1 MNTIY
6 GYARVSTV
14 KQDLSSQVENLKRA
28 GAVKIFKD
36 KYTGTTANRPEFD
49 KLMAKIKSGDT
60 LIVTKLDRLARN
72 TQDALNIV
80 KKMNAEGVILRVLNI
95 GTIDN
100 SPSGR
105 LIFTV
110 FSAFAEFERDLIV
123 SRTQE
128 GKAWAKANNPNFH
141 EGMPRKYNQEQIDFA
156 WKLHTQDHMSY
167 SEISKKLGISKA
179 TIYRR
184 FRELKQNKKAT
195 DSTTAD
201 DSGRVYCRSEERRV
215 GKECRSRWSPY
226 H

>member
-1 MNTIY
+1 MIY
-6 GYARVSTV
+6 GYARVSTAQ
-14 KQDLSSQVENLKRA
+14 QDYATQIADLKKA
-28 GAVKIFKD
+28 GASKIFKD

-49 KLMAKIKSGDT
+49 KLMTSIKDGDT

-141 EGMPRKYNQEQIDFA
+141 DGMPRKYTEEQIDFA
-156 WKLHTQDHMSY
+156 WKLHTQNHMSY

-184 FRELKQNKKAT
+184 FRELRNVKQNNK
-195 DSTTAD
+195 
-201 DSGRVYCRSEERRV
+201 
-215 GKECRSRWSPY
+215 
-226 H
+226 

>member
-1 MNTIY
+1 MIKRNIMTNIIY
-6 GYARVSTV
+6 GYARVSTAQ
-14 KQDLSSQVENLKRA
+14 QDYATQIEDLKRA
-28 GAVKIFKD
+28 GATKIFKD
-36 KYTGTTANRPEFD
+36 KYTGTTADRPEFD
-49 KLMAKIKSGDT
+49 KLMAKIKNGDT

-141 EGMPRKYNQEQIDFA
+141 DGMPRKYDQEQINFA

-167 SEISKKLGISKA
+167 SEISKKLGMSKA

-201 DSGRVYCRSEERRV
+201 DSGRVYC
-215 GKECRSRWSPY
+215 
-226 H
+226 

>member
-1 MNTIY
+1 MIY
-6 GYARVSTV
+6 GYARVSTAQ
-14 KQDLSSQVENLKRA
+14 QDYATQIADLKKA
-28 GAVKIFKD
+28 GATKIFKD

-49 KLMAKIKSGDT
+49 KLMTTIKNGDT

-141 EGMPRKYNQEQIDFA
+141 DGMPRKYTKEQIDFA
-156 WKLHTQDHMSY
+156 WKLHTQNHMSY

-184 FRELKQNKKAT
+184 FKEIRANKI
-195 DSTTAD
+195 S
-201 DSGRVYCRSEERRV
+201 Y
-215 GKECRSRWSPY
+215 
-226 H
+226 

>member
-1 MNTIY
+1 MIKRNIMTNTIY
-6 GYARVSTV
+6 GYARVSTAQ
-14 KQDLSSQVENLKRA
+14 QDYATQIEDLKRA
-28 GAVKIFKD
+28 GATKIFKD
-36 KYTGTTANRPEFD
+36 KYTGTTADRPEFD
-49 KLMAKIKSGDT
+49 KLMAKIKNGDT

-141 EGMPRKYNQEQIDFA
+141 DGMPRKYTKEQIDFA
-156 WKLHTQDHMSY
+156 WKLHTQNHMSY

-184 FRELKQNKKAT
+184 FRELRIQNINKK
-195 DSTTAD
+195 
-201 DSGRVYCRSEERRV
+201 
-215 GKECRSRWSPY
+215 SRP
-226 H
+226 

>member
-14 KQDLSSQVENLKRA
+14 KQDLSSQVDDLKRA
-28 GAVKIFKD
+28 GATKIFKD
-36 KYTGTTANRPEFD
+36 KYTGTTADRPEFD
-49 KLMAKIKSGDT
+49 KLMAKIKNGDT

-80 KKMNAEGVILRVLNI
+80 KKMNAEGGILRVLNI

-141 EGMPRKYNQEQIDFA
+141 DGMPRKYDQEQINFA

-167 SEISKKLGISKA
+167 SEISKKLGMSKA

-184 FRELKQNKKAT
+184 FRELRDSPNKK
-195 DSTTAD
+195 
-201 DSGRVYCRSEERRV
+201 
-215 GKECRSRWSPY
+215 SRL
-226 H
+226 

>member
-1 MNTIY
+1 MIY
-6 GYARVSTV
+6 GYARVSTAQ
-14 KQDLSSQVENLKRA
+14 QDYATQIDDLKRA
-28 GAVKIFKD
+28 GATKIYKD

-49 KLMAKIKSGDT
+49 KLMDKLQNGDT

-72 TQDALNIV
+72 TQDALSIV
-80 KKMNAEGVILRVLNI
+80 KQMNDEGVILRVLNI

-141 EGMPRKYNQEQIDFA
+141 DGMPRKYDQEQINFA

-184 FRELKQNKKAT
+184 FRELRIRPTEKA
-195 DSTTAD
+195 A
-201 DSGRVYCRSEERRV
+201 
-215 GKECRSRWSPY
+215 SRDGLLVWINRFQINEVNY
-226 H
+226 QGEL

>member
-1 MNTIY
+1 MMY
-6 GYARVSTV
+6 GYARVSTAQ
-14 KQDLSSQVENLKRA
+14 QDYATQIDDLKRA
-28 GAVKIFKD
+28 GATKIFKD
-36 KYTGTTANRPEFD
+36 KYTGTTANRPGFD
-49 KLMAKIKSGDT
+49 TLMTTIKNGDT

-80 KKMNAEGVILRVLNI
+80 KKMNAEGVILCVLNI

-110 FSAFAEFERDLIV
+110 FSAFAEFERDLII

-128 GKAWAKANNPNFH
+128 GKAWAKENNPNFH
-141 EGMPRKYNQEQIDFA
+141 DGMPRKYTKEQIDFA
-156 WKLHTQDHMSY
+156 WKLHTQNHMSY

-184 FRELKQNKKAT
+184 FRELRAANNTKI
-195 DSTTAD
+195 
-201 DSGRVYCRSEERRV
+201 
-215 GKECRSRWSPY
+215 
-226 H
+226 

>member
-1 MNTIY
+1 MTNTTY
-6 GYARVSTV
+6 GYARVSTAQ
-14 KQDLSSQVENLKRA
+14 QDYATQIEDLKRA
-28 GAVKIFKD
+28 GATKIFKD
-36 KYTGTTANRPEFD
+36 KYTGTTADRPEFD
-49 KLMAKIKSGDT
+49 KLMAKIKNGDT

-141 EGMPRKYNQEQIDFA
+141 DGMPRKYDQEQINFA

-167 SEISKKLGISKA
+167 SEISKKLGMSKA

-184 FRELKQNKKAT
+184 FRELKQNKNAT

-201 DSGRVYCRSEERRV
+201 DSGRVYC
-215 GKECRSRWSPY
+215 
-226 H
+226 

>member
-14 KQDLSSQVENLKRA
+14 KQDLNSQVDDLKRA

-49 KLMAKIKSGDT
+49 KLMAKIKNGDT

-72 TQDALNIV
+72 TQDALSIV

-141 EGMPRKYNQEQIDFA
+141 DGMPRKYDREQIDFA

-167 SEISKKLGISKA
+167 SEISKKLGMSKA

-184 FRELKQNKKAT
+184 FRELRDSQNRK
-195 DSTTAD
+195 
-201 DSGRVYCRSEERRV
+201 
-215 GKECRSRWSPY
+215 SRL
-226 H
+226 

>member
-14 KQDLSSQVENLKRA
+14 KQDLNSQVDDLKRA

-49 KLMAKIKSGDT
+49 KLMAKIKNGDT

-72 TQDALNIV
+72 TQDALSIV

-100 SPSGR
+100 SQSGR

-141 EGMPRKYNQEQIDFA
+141 DGMPRKYDREQIDFA

-167 SEISKKLGISKA
+167 SEISKKLGMSKA

-184 FRELKQNKKAT
+184 FRELRDSQNRK
-195 DSTTAD
+195 
-201 DSGRVYCRSEERRV
+201 
-215 GKECRSRWSPY
+215 SRL
-226 H
+226 

>member
-1 MNTIY
+1 MIKRNIMTNTIY
-6 GYARVSTV
+6 GYARVSTAQ
-14 KQDLSSQVENLKRA
+14 QDYATQIEDLKRA
-28 GAVKIFKD
+28 GATKIFKD
-36 KYTGTTANRPEFD
+36 KYTGTTADRPEFD
-49 KLMAKIKSGDT
+49 KLMAKIKNGDT

-141 EGMPRKYNQEQIDFA
+141 DGMPRKYDQEQINFA

-167 SEISKKLGISKA
+167 SEISKKLGMSKA

-201 DSGRVYCRSEERRV
+201 DSGRVYC
-215 GKECRSRWSPY
+215 
-226 H
+226 

>member
-1 MNTIY
+1 MIY
-6 GYARVSTV
+6 GYARVSTAQ
-14 KQDLSSQVENLKRA
+14 QDYATQIADLKKA
-28 GAVKIFKD
+28 GATKIFKD

-49 KLMAKIKSGDT
+49 KLMTTIKNGDT

-80 KKMNAEGVILRVLNI
+80 KKMNAEGGILRVLNI

-100 SPSGR
+100 SPNGR

-141 EGMPRKYNQEQIDFA
+141 DGMPRKYDQEQINFA

-167 SEISKKLGISKA
+167 SEISKKLGMSKA

-184 FRELKQNKKAT
+184 FRELRDSPNKK
-195 DSTTAD
+195 
-201 DSGRVYCRSEERRV
+201 
-215 GKECRSRWSPY
+215 SRL
-226 H
+226 

>member
-1 MNTIY
+1 MIY
-6 GYARVSTV
+6 GYARVSTAQ
-14 KQDLSSQVENLKRA
+14 QDYATQIDDLKRA
-28 GAVKIFKD
+28 GATKIYKD

-49 KLMAKIKSGDT
+49 KLMDKLQNGDT

-72 TQDALNIV
+72 TQDALSIV
-80 KKMNAEGVILRVLNI
+80 KQMNDEGVILRVLNI

-141 EGMPRKYNQEQIDFA
+141 DGMPRKYDQEQINFA

-184 FRELKQNKKAT
+184 FRELR
-195 DSTTAD
+195 DSPN
-201 DSGRVYCRSEERRV
+201 R
-215 GKECRSRWSPY
+215 KSRL
-226 H
+226 

>member
-14 KQDLSSQVENLKRA
+14 KQDLSSQVDDLKQA
-28 GAVKIFKD
+28 GATKIFKD

-80 KKMNAEGVILRVLNI
+80 KKMNAEGVILWVLNI

-100 SPSGR
+100 YSPSGR

-110 FSAFAEFERDLIV
+110 FSAFVEFERDLIV

-167 SEISKKLGISKA
+167 SEISKKLGISQA

-184 FRELKQNKKAT
+184 FRELRG
-195 DSTTAD
+195 DSA
-201 DSGRVYCRSEERRV
+201 
-215 GKECRSRWSPY
+215 
-226 H
+226 

>member
-1 MNTIY
+1 MKGKYLQMIY
-6 GYARVSTV
+6 GYARVSTAQ
-14 KQDLSSQVENLKRA
+14 QDYATQIADLKKA
-28 GAVKIFKD
+28 GATKIFKD

-49 KLMAKIKSGDT
+49 KLMTTIKNGDT

-201 DSGRVYCRSEERRV
+201 DSGRVYC
-215 GKECRSRWSPY
+215 
-226 H
+226 

>member
-1 MNTIY
+1 MTNTIY
-6 GYARVSTV
+6 GYARVSTAQ
-14 KQDLSSQVENLKRA
+14 QDYATQIEDLKRA
-28 GAVKIFKD
+28 GATKIFKD
-36 KYTGTTANRPEFD
+36 KYTGTTADRPEFD
-49 KLMAKIKSGDT
+49 KLMAKIKNGDT

-141 EGMPRKYNQEQIDFA
+141 DGMPRKYDQEQINFA

-167 SEISKKLGISKA
+167 SEISKKLGMSKA

-184 FRELKQNKKAT
+184 FRELRDSPNKK
-195 DSTTAD
+195 
-201 DSGRVYCRSEERRV
+201 
-215 GKECRSRWSPY
+215 SRL
-226 H
+226 

>member
-1 MNTIY
+1 MTNTIY
-6 GYARVSTV
+6 GYARVSTTQ
-14 KQDLSSQVENLKRA
+14 QDYATQVEDLKQA
-28 GAVKIFKD
+28 GATKIFKD

-49 KLMAKIKSGDT
+49 KLMAQIGSGDT

-80 KKMNAEGVILRVLNI
+80 KQLNAEGIILRVLNI

-123 SRTQE
+123 NRTQE

-141 EGMPRKYNQEQIDFA
+141 DGMSRKYTSEQIDFA

-167 SEISKKLGISKA
+167 SEISRKLGMSKA

-184 FRELKQNKKAT
+184 FRELRDKKA
-195 DSTTAD
+195 APKD
-201 DSGRVYCRSEERRV
+201 DFL
-215 GKECRSRWSPY
+215 

>member
-1 MNTIY
+1 MVKRNIMTNTIY
-6 GYARVSTV
+6 GYARVSTAQ
-14 KQDLSSQVENLKRA
+14 QDYATQIEDLKRA
-28 GAVKIFKD
+28 GATKIFKD
-36 KYTGTTANRPEFD
+36 KYTGTTADRPEFD
-49 KLMAKIKSGDT
+49 KLMAKIKNSDT

-141 EGMPRKYNQEQIDFA
+141 DGMPRKYDQEQINFA

-167 SEISKKLGISKA
+167 SEISKKLGMSKA

-184 FRELKQNKKAT
+184 FRELRDSPNKK
-195 DSTTAD
+195 
-201 DSGRVYCRSEERRV
+201 
-215 GKECRSRWSPY
+215 SRL
-226 H
+226 

>member
-1 MNTIY
+1 MTNTIY
-6 GYARVSTV
+6 GYARVSTAQ
-14 KQDLSSQVENLKRA
+14 QDYATQIEDLKRA
-28 GAVKIFKD
+28 GATKIFKD
-36 KYTGTTANRPEFD
+36 KYTGTTADRPEFD
-49 KLMAKIKSGDT
+49 KLMAKIKNGDT

-100 SPSGR
+100 SPSG
-105 LIFTV
+105 
-110 FSAFAEFERDLIV
+110 FAEFERDLIV

-201 DSGRVYCRSEERRV
+201 DSGRVYC
-215 GKECRSRWSPY
+215 
-226 H
+226 

>member
-1 MNTIY
+1 MIKRNIMTNTIY
-6 GYARVSTV
+6 GYARVSTAQ
-14 KQDLSSQVENLKRA
+14 QDYATQIEDLKRA
-28 GAVKIFKD
+28 GATKIFKD
-36 KYTGTTANRPEFD
+36 KYTGTTADRPEFD
-49 KLMAKIKSGDT
+49 KLMAKIKNGDT

-80 KKMNAEGVILRVLNI
+80 KKMNAEGVILWVLNI

-141 EGMPRKYNQEQIDFA
+141 DGMPRKYDQEQINFA

-184 FRELKQNKKAT
+184 FRELR
-195 DSTTAD
+195 DSPN
-201 DSGRVYCRSEERRV
+201 R
-215 GKECRSRWSPY
+215 KSRL
-226 H
+226 

>member
-1 MNTIY
+1 MIKRNIMTNTIY
-6 GYARVSTV
+6 GYARVSTAQ
-14 KQDLSSQVENLKRA
+14 QDYATQIEDLKRA
-28 GAVKIFKD
+28 GAPKIFKD
-36 KYTGTTANRPEFD
+36 KYTGTTADRPEFD
-49 KLMAKIKSGDT
+49 KLMAKIKNGDT

-72 TQDALNIV
+72 PQDALNIV

-141 EGMPRKYNQEQIDFA
+141 DGMPRKYDQEQINFA

-167 SEISKKLGISKA
+167 SEISKKLGMSKA

-201 DSGRVYCRSEERRV
+201 ASGRGYCV
-215 GKECRSRWSPY
+215 
-226 H
+226 

>member
-1 MNTIY
+1 MIY
-6 GYARVSTV
+6 GYARVSTAQ
-14 KQDLSSQVENLKRA
+14 QDYATQIDDLKRA
-28 GAVKIFKD
+28 GATKIYKD
-36 KYTGTTANRPEFD
+36 KYTGTTADRPEFD
-49 KLMAKIKSGDT
+49 KLMDKLQNGDT

-72 TQDALNIV
+72 TQDALSIV

-141 EGMPRKYNQEQIDFA
+141 DGMPRKYDQEQINFA

-184 FRELKQNKKAT
+184 FRELR
-195 DSTTAD
+195 DSPN
-201 DSGRVYCRSEERRV
+201 R
-215 GKECRSRWSPY
+215 KSRL
-226 H
+226 

>member
-1 MNTIY
+1 MTNTTY
-6 GYARVSTV
+6 GYARVSTAQ
-14 KQDLSSQVENLKRA
+14 QDYATQIEDLKRA
-28 GAVKIFKD
+28 GATKIFKD
-36 KYTGTTANRPEFD
+36 KYTGTTADRPEFD
-49 KLMAKIKSGDT
+49 KLMAKIKNGDT

-141 EGMPRKYNQEQIDFA
+141 DGMPRKYDQEQINFA

-167 SEISKKLGISKA
+167 SEISKKLGMSKA

-201 DSGRVYCRSEERRV
+201 DSGRVYC
-215 GKECRSRWSPY
+215 
-226 H
+226 

>member
-1 MNTIY
+1 MTNTIY
-6 GYARVSTV
+6 GYARVSTAQ
-14 KQDLSSQVENLKRA
+14 QDYATQIEDLKRA
-28 GAVKIFKD
+28 GATKIFKD
-36 KYTGTTANRPEFD
+36 KYTGTTNDRPEFD
-49 KLMAKIKSGDT
+49 KLMVKIKNDDT

-141 EGMPRKYNQEQIDFA
+141 DGMPRKYDQEQINFA

-167 SEISKKLGISKA
+167 SEISKKLGMSKA

-184 FRELKQNKKAT
+184 FRELRDSPNKK
-195 DSTTAD
+195 
-201 DSGRVYCRSEERRV
+201 
-215 GKECRSRWSPY
+215 SRL
-226 H
+226 

>member
-1 MNTIY
+1 MKGKYLQMIY
-6 GYARVSTV
+6 GYARVSTAQ
-14 KQDLSSQVENLKRA
+14 QDYATQIEDLRRA
-28 GAVKIFKD
+28 GATKIFKD
-36 KYTGTTANRPEFD
+36 KYTGTTADRPEFD
-49 KLMAKIKSGDT
+49 KLMAKIKNGDT

-141 EGMPRKYNQEQIDFA
+141 DGMPRKYDQEQINFA

-167 SEISKKLGISKA
+167 SEISKKLGMSKA

-201 DSGRVYCRSEERRV
+201 DSGRVYC
-215 GKECRSRWSPY
+215 
-226 H
+226 

>member
-49 KLMAKIKSGDT
+49 KLMAKIKIGDT

-184 FRELKQNKKAT
+184 FRELRG
-195 DSTTAD
+195 DSA
-201 DSGRVYCRSEERRV
+201 
-215 GKECRSRWSPY
+215 
-226 H
+226 

>member
-1 MNTIY
+1 MIY
-6 GYARVSTV
+6 GYARVSTAQ
-14 KQDLSSQVENLKRA
+14 QDYATQIADLKKA
-28 GAVKIFKD
+28 GVTKIFKD

-49 KLMAKIKSGDT
+49 KLITSIKDGDT

-80 KKMNAEGVILRVLNI
+80 KKMNTEGVILRVLNI

-141 EGMPRKYNQEQIDFA
+141 DGMPRKYTKEQIDFA
-156 WKLHTQDHMSY
+156 WKLHTQNHMSY

-184 FRELKQNKKAT
+184 FRELRNAKTNN
-195 DSTTAD
+195 
-201 DSGRVYCRSEERRV
+201 E
-215 GKECRSRWSPY
+215 
-226 H
+226 

>member
-1 MNTIY
+1 MKGKYLQMIY
-6 GYARVSTV
+6 GYARVSTAQ
-14 KQDLSSQVENLKRA
+14 QDYATQIADLKKA
-28 GAVKIFKD
+28 GVTKIFKD

-49 KLMAKIKSGDT
+49 KLITSIKDGDT

-80 KKMNAEGVILRVLNI
+80 KKMNTEGVILRVLNI

-141 EGMPRKYNQEQIDFA
+141 DGMPRKYTKEQIDFA
-156 WKLHTQDHMSY
+156 WKLHTQNHMSY

-184 FRELKQNKKAT
+184 FRELRNAKTNN
-195 DSTTAD
+195 
-201 DSGRVYCRSEERRV
+201 E
-215 GKECRSRWSPY
+215 
-226 H
+226 

>member
-1 MNTIY
+1 MANIIY

-14 KQDLSSQVENLKRA
+14 KQDLSSQVSDLKNA
-28 GAVKIFKD
+28 GATIIYRD
-36 KYTGTTANRPEFD
+36 KFTGTTADRPEFD
-49 KLMAKIKSGDT
+49 KLMAKIENGDT

-80 KKMNAEGVILRVLNI
+80 KQLNAEGIILRVLNI

-128 GKAWAKANNPNFH
+128 GKAWAKANNPNFRD
-141 EGMPRKYNQEQIDFA
+141 GMPRKYGKEQIDFA

-167 SEISKKLGISKA
+167 SEISKKLGMSKA
-179 TIYRR
+179 TVYRR
-184 FRELKQNKKAT
+184 FREIRDKNALK
-195 DSTTAD
+195 
-201 DSGRVYCRSEERRV
+201 
-215 GKECRSRWSPY
+215 
-226 H
+226 

>member
-1 MNTIY
+1 MTNTIY
-6 GYARVSTV
+6 GYARVSTAQ
-14 KQDLSSQVENLKRA
+14 QDYATQIEDLKRA
-28 GAVKIFKD
+28 GATKIFKD
-36 KYTGTTANRPEFD
+36 KYTGTTADRPEFD
-49 KLMAKIKSGDT
+49 KLMAKIKNGDT

-141 EGMPRKYNQEQIDFA
+141 DGMPRKYDQEQINFA

-167 SEISKKLGISKA
+167 SEISKKLGMSKA

-184 FRELKQNKKAT
+184 FREFLEN
-195 DSTTAD
+195 
-201 DSGRVYCRSEERRV
+201 
-215 GKECRSRWSPY
+215 
-226 H
+226 

>member
-1 MNTIY
+1 MIKRNIMTNTIY
-6 GYARVSTV
+6 GYARVSTAQ
-14 KQDLSSQVENLKRA
+14 QDYATQIEDLKRA
-28 GAVKIFKD
+28 GATKIFKD
-36 KYTGTTANRPEFD
+36 KYTGTTADRPEFD
-49 KLMAKIKSGDT
+49 KLMAKIKNGDT
-60 LIVTKLDRLARN
+60 LIVTKLDRLSRN

-141 EGMPRKYNQEQIDFA
+141 DGMPRKYDQEQINFA

-184 FRELKQNKKAT
+184 FRELR
-195 DSTTAD
+195 DSPNRKSRLYGRL
-201 DSGRVYCRSEERRV
+201 SGMD
-215 GKECRSRWSPY
+215 
-226 H
+226 

>member
-1 MNTIY
+1 MTNTIY
-6 GYARVSTV
+6 GYARVSTAQ
-14 KQDLSSQVENLKRA
+14 QDYATQIEDLKRA
-28 GAVKIFKD
+28 GATKIFKD
-36 KYTGTTANRPEFD
+36 KYTGTTADRPEFD
-49 KLMAKIKSGDT
+49 KLMAKIKNGDT

-141 EGMPRKYNQEQIDFA
+141 DGMPRKYDQEQINFA

-184 FRELKQNKKAT
+184 FRELR
-195 DSTTAD
+195 DSPN
-201 DSGRVYCRSEERRV
+201 R
-215 GKECRSRWSPY
+215 KSRL
-226 H
+226 

>member
-1 MNTIY
+1 MIKRNIMTNTIY
-6 GYARVSTV
+6 GYARVSTAQ
-14 KQDLSSQVENLKRA
+14 QDYATQIEDLKRA
-28 GAVKIFKD
+28 GATKIFKD
-36 KYTGTTANRPEFD
+36 KYTGTTADRPEFD
-49 KLMAKIKSGDT
+49 KLMAKIKNGDT

-141 EGMPRKYNQEQIDFA
+141 DGMPIKYDQEQINFA

-167 SEISKKLGISKA
+167 SEISKKLGMSKA

-184 FRELKQNKKAT
+184 FRELR
-195 DSTTAD
+195 DSPN
-201 DSGRVYCRSEERRV
+201 R
-215 GKECRSRWSPY
+215 KSRL
-226 H
+226 